1 MALEEG
7 RQLLGPQE
15 RGLDSSPAPTPR
27 LSCAAVRLWLG
38 LGGHCPWR
46 EECYPP
52 AEIPT
57 FWANLQEVPF
67 SLKSTATS
75 LLYPRESWLQK
86 ELQLLTHTVSLLNSS
101 WLVGGGSEPPMKGN
115 IESHWNTA
123 FFFFSIANV
132 SLRRICTSQPFLP
145 VKFIFLKVTHVVFL
159 AYMLFRKNHIV
170 CTHA

>member
-27 LSCAAVRLWLG
+27 MSCAAVRLWLG

-101 WLVGGGSEPPMKGN
+101 
-115 IESHWNTA
+115 
-123 FFFFSIANV
+123 
-132 SLRRICTSQPFLP
+132 
-145 VKFIFLKVTHVVFL
+145 
-159 AYMLFRKNHIV
+159 
-170 CTHA
+170 